1 MKDNVIAQ
9 AIIEAAQHMGN
20 GNASTNGMGAIEGH
34 AMLNKEGLKEVA
46 GALYSGLESI
56 AQSTDSLSN
65 PLQDIAYAIQ
75 ALAKAVEGLKQNE

>member
-1 MKDNVIAQ
+1 MKDNAIAQ
-9 AIIEAAQHMGN
+9 AIIEAAQHIGN